1 MTKDQV
7 IEALIKQGVLEEKRG
22 EYFFIDPTAEKKNR
36 CQNLPD
42 KYVGVSSKQCMI
54 LFIDDSEIPAFSTGT
69 LRYSL
74 HTTSKEAFRIL
85 TKILRDDSIDFTT
98 LVSRTKSYYNHPK
111 TAKPSVGK
119 FFTEGL
125 WETVY
130 TSFEDKKSSE
140 NNNTFW
146 L

>member
-22 EYFFIDPTAEKKNR
+22 EYFFIDTTAKKVNR

-42 KYVGVSSKQCMI
+42 KYVGLSSKQCMT
-54 LFIDDSEIPAFSTGT
+54 LFIDDSHIPAFSQGT

-74 HTTSKEAFRIL
+74 HTTSKQALGVL
-85 TKILRDDSIDFTT
+85 TKILRDNTVDFTT
-98 LVSRTKSYYNHPK
+98 LVSRTKAYYNHPK
-111 TAKPSVGK
+111 TAKPSIGK
-119 FFTEGL
+119 YFTEGL

-130 TSFEDKKSSE
+130 TSFEQKSSE
-140 NNNTFW
+140 TNNTFW